1 MRPKKQN
8 ASQASS
14 TAFSFFISPRGAGAT
29 ATALLCIAVAGC
41 SSGPSEKKVK
51 FSSAKYGVPASP
63 KVIADGKPVPKGGG
77 RAVVGKPYK
86 VAGKWYKPK
95 RDPNYEKVGYASWY
109 GPTFHGRMTANGE
122 IFDRSALTAA
132 HTTLPLPSYARVT
145 NLENGRSVTVRVNDR
160 GPFHGNREIDLSER
174 VATLL
179 DYKHKGVAKVKV
191 EYVGPARLD
200 GRDEEFLLASY
211 SGPGETTPGG
221 TLPGT
226 LLAQATPPASIFS
239 SAPIPQT
246 RPYGAFTTLASV
258 DGQLQQGI
266 EVAAFDPALA
276 FEASGKTIQVASAN
290 AFVPSAQQLGKPYD
304 LTLPAALNRPTG
316 SPDPQP
322 GVLGVLPVRNSGFD
336 GGSAV
341 SSYSA
346 RLRISAA
353 YSAISEIGGGVS
365 LAALAVKLPE

>member
-8 ASQASS
+8 ATQASS
-14 TAFSFFISPRGAGAT
+14 TAFSFFTSPRGAGVT

-41 SSGPSEKKVK
+41 SSGPGEKKVK

-63 KVIADGKPVPKGGG
+63 KVVAEGKPVPKGGG

-122 IFDRSALTAA
+122 IFDRGALTAA

-174 VATLL
+174 VATML
-179 DYKHKGVAKVKV
+179 DYKHKGIAKVKV

-211 SGPGETTPGG
+211 SGPGSTLPGG

-226 LLAQATPPASIFS
+226 LLAQASPPASILGP
-239 SAPIPQT
+239 APVPQT
-246 RPYGAFTTLASV
+246 RPYAAFTTVASA
-258 DGQLQQGI
+258 DEGLEGI

-276 FEASGKTIQVASAN
+276 FEASGKTVQVASAN
-290 AFVPSAQQLGKPYD
+290 AFLPPPDPLGQPYD
-304 LTLPAALNRPTG
+304 LTRPAASGNPG
-316 SPDPQP
+316 GAPDPRP
-322 GVLGVLPVRNSGFD
+322 GVLGVLPVETSGFD
-336 GGSAV
+336 GGAAV

-346 RLRISAA
+346 RVRISAA
-353 YSAISEIGGGVS
+353 YSAVSEIGGGVS
-365 LAALAVKLPE
+365 LAALVTKRPE

>member
-14 TAFSFFISPRGAGAT
+14 MAFSFFTVPSGASIT

-41 SSGPSEKKVK
+41 SSAPEGKKVK

-63 KVIADGKPVPKGGG
+63 KVVADGKPVPKGGG

-122 IFDRSALTAA
+122 VFDRNALSAA
-132 HTTLPLPSYARVT
+132 HTTMPLPSYARVT

-174 VATLL
+174 VATML
-179 DYKHKGVAKVKV
+179 DYKSKGVAKVKV
-191 EYVGPARLD
+191 EYVGPARID
-200 GRDEEFLLASY
+200 GQDEEYLVASY
-211 SGPGETTPGG
+211 SGPGSTTPGG

-226 LLAQATPPASIFS
+226 LLAQATPPAAILG
-239 SAPIPQT
+239 PTPVPQT
-246 RPYGAFTTLASV
+246 RPYAAFVAVASANV
-258 DGQLQQGI
+258 GSQGI
-266 EVAAFDPALA
+266 DVAAFDPALA
-276 FEASGKTIQVASAN
+276 FEASGKTVQVASAN
-290 AFVPSAQQLGKPYD
+290 AFAPLPPSTQPND
-304 LTLPAALNRPTG
+304 LTPAAASAYSAET
-316 SPDPQP
+316 SYPQP
-322 GVLGVLPVRNSGFD
+322 GVLGVLPAAPTGFD

-346 RLRISAA
+346 NGRINAA
-353 YSAISEIGGGVS
+353 YSAVFEIGGGVS
-365 LAALAVKLPE
+365 LAKLASAKLPE

>member
-14 TAFSFFISPRGAGAT
+14 TAFSFFTTPRGASIT

-41 SSGPSEKKVK
+41 SSGPGEKKVK

-63 KVIADGKPVPKGGG
+63 KVVADGKPVPKGGG
-77 RAVVGKPYK
+77 RSVVGKPYK

-95 RDPNYEKVGYASWY
+95 RDPNYKKVGYASWY

-122 IFDRSALTAA
+122 VFDRHALTAA

-174 VATLL
+174 VATML
-179 DYKHKGVAKVKV
+179 DYKSKGVAKVKV

-200 GRDEEFLLASY
+200 GKDEEFLVASY
-211 SGPGETTPGG
+211 SGPGSTTPGG

-226 LLAQATPPASIFS
+226 LLAQATPPAAIQGE
-239 SAPIPQT
+239 APVPQT
-246 RPYGAFTTLASV
+246 RPYAAFVSVASANV
-258 DGQLQQGI
+258 ASQSID
-266 EVAAFDPALA
+266 VAAFDPALA
-276 FEASGKTIQVASAN
+276 FEASGKTVQVASAN
-290 AFVPSAQQLGKPYD
+290 TFAPAASPAQPYD
-304 LTLPAALNRPTG
+304 LTPPAVSAYSDGTPH
-316 SPDPQP
+316 PQP
-322 GVLGVLPVRNSGFD
+322 GILGVLPAETSRFER
-336 GGSAV
+336 GSAV

-346 RLRISAA
+346 KGRISAA
-353 YSAISEIGGGVS
+353 YSAVSEIGGGVS
-365 LAALAVKLPE
+365 LTRLAAKLPE